1 MTKKPKGGRPPA
13 LKMPD
18 PIDATP
24 EELAKAI
31 CRAPPKK
38 DWRFLQPRG
47 DATQPPNHRLHLA
60 AENPRRPP
68 ESGAFSRF

>member
-13 LKMPD
+13 LKMPN

-24 EELAKAI
+24 AEVARAI

-38 DWRFLQPRG
+38 DWRFLQPGG
-47 DATQPPNHRLHLA
+47 DGYSLLSHRPS
-60 AENPRRPP
+60 N
-68 ESGAFSRF
+68 